1 MKSVIISTILLA
13 LCITGSILATKAI
26 NQTSEEVGALC
37 EQLLEYQE
45 SENLTAVQSV
55 YQTIFDQWQGFRK
68 LLFVCM
74 NHEIVDNIELTMYK
88 LEAMIQEKEDI
99 HIKEYTV
106 ELLYQ
111 FDELSDTELLSL
123 ENIL

>member
-1 MKSVIISTILLA
+1 
-13 LCITGSILATKAI
+13 
-26 NQTSEEVGALC
+26 
-37 EQLLEYQE
+37 
-45 SENLTAVQSV
+45 
-55 YQTIFDQWQGFRK
+55 
-68 LLFVCM
+68 M

>member
-13 LCITGSILATKAI
+13 LCVTGAIIATKVI
-26 NQTSEEVGALC
+26 NQTSEEFSALC
-37 EQLLEYQE
+37 QQLLEYQE
-45 SENLTAVQSV
+45 AEDMTAAQTV
-55 YQTIFDQWQGFRK
+55 YQSIFDRWQSFRK

-74 NHEIVDNIELTMYK
+74 NHEIVDNIELNMYK
-88 LEAMIQEKEDI
+88 LEAMIQEKEET